1 MRGQAIAFALGF
13 PLCLAASVLCVSPSS
28 AQTFLQYRCD
38 DGAQLSVMFQDKQR
52 RAFMQ
57 LDGKSLTL
65 PQRLAASGGR
75 YAKGGVTFWIKGD
88 AAQLKRPKHKWTQCK
103 TG

>member
-1 MRGQAIAFALGF
+1 MMRL
-13 PLCLAASVLCVSPSS
+13 LTCLALIVLLVFASPAS
-28 AQTFLQYRCD
+28 AQTFLQYRCE
-38 DGAQLSVMFQDKQR
+38 DGAQVSVAFIEKDR

-65 PQRLAASGGR
+65 SQRLSASGAR
-75 YAKGGVTFWIKGD
+75 YAKGGVRFWIKGNG
-88 AAQLKRPKHKWTQCK
+88 AQLKRPKSKWTQCK

>member
-1 MRGQAIAFALGF
+1 MLRPTNGLTI
-13 PLCLAASVLCVSPSS
+13 LAAISLSLSFSTTCF

-88 AAQLKRPKHKWTQCK
+88 AAQLKRPKHKRTQCK

>member
-1 MRGQAIAFALGF
+1 MRGQAIAFGF
-13 PLCLAASVLCVSPSS
+13 PLCLAVSVLCVSPSS

-75 YAKGGVTFWIKGD
+75 YAKGGVTFWIKGSE
-88 AAQLKRPKHKWTQCK
+88 AQLKRPKHKWTQCK

>member
-1 MRGQAIAFALGF
+1 MRIAKAIVFLALII
-13 PLCLAASVLCVSPSS
+13 VCVSPSS
-28 AQTFLQYRCD
+28 AQTFVQYRCD
-38 DGAQLSVMFQDKQR
+38 DGAQLSVMFLDKQR

-65 PQRLAASGGR
+65 PQRLAASGAR
-75 YAKGGVTFWIKGD
+75 YAKGGVTFWIKGNE
-88 AAQLKRPKHKWTQCK
+88 ARLKRPKSKWTQCR